1 MKLLRILSIALVAA
15 LLATL
20 GYVSHAQ
27 APVTLAP
34 WFYQQFENGAGVPI
48 ANGCVFT
55 YQAGT
60 STPLATYTD
69 STGSFQNSNPIILDG
84 GGFPPSGIWLTAN
97 AYRFVVF
104 SSGGVNCATGTQ
116 MRVLDF
122 VLPPPFLGA
131 NNAWTGN
138 QTFAGSS
145 TFNGAVNINGTT
157 TFTGS
162 VLGLPGSGTVTNL
175 NVGNLNPLFT
185 ATVTNPTTTPSVT
198 FAFVTP
204 ATGTGAPVFGTGPTI
219 SSAALTTPTLTTPT
233 STNAIFNTGINHG
246 GTGFQHIRFTSC
258 STTSGTCAG
267 TGSWNTSFAD
277 TSYTTTCSLSGAL
290 AGGASFSQ
298 LIRPLVKSAASFT
311 YEFIDQGNGS
321 GITQE
326 IDCIAV
332 HD

>member
-27 APVTLAP
+27 TPVTLAP

-55 YQAGT
+55 YMAGT

-69 STGSFQNSNPIILDG
+69 STGAFQNSNPIILDG

-97 AYRFVVF
+97 AYRFVIF

-116 MRVLDF
+116 MRVMDF

-185 ATVTNPTTTPSVT
+185 ATVTNSTTTPAVT

-219 SSAALTTPTLTTPT
+219 TTPTINTVSITGTPASGNLASIIANGTASMPTALLAPQACSSTVTVSASGVTTADGIEWAFAATPINPALLHTVGWVT
-233 STNAIFNTGINHG
+233 SGNVNFEQCNVNPVG
-246 GTGFQHIRFTSC
+246 GTSITP
-258 STTSGTCAG
+258 
-267 TGSWNTSFAD
+267 
-277 TSYTTTCSLSGAL
+277 
-290 AGGASFSQ
+290 GASTVNWRV
-298 LIRPLVKSAASFT
+298 IR
-311 YEFIDQGNGS
+311 
-321 GITQE
+321 
-326 IDCIAV
+326 
-332 HD
+332 

>member
-1 MKLLRILSIALVAA
+1 MKLIRILAILVVAL

-27 APVTLAP
+27 TPVTLAP

-60 STPLATYTD
+60 STLQATYTD

-116 MRVLDF
+116 QRVMDF

-185 ATVTNPTTTPSVT
+185 ATVTNPTTTPAVT

-219 SSAALTTPTLTTPT
+219 SNPTINGTSVTGTPASSNLASVIASGTAAMTTALIGSQSCGATVTASAPGTATTDSIIWSYSAAPGGGAL
-233 STNAIFNTGINHG
+233 FIN
-246 GTGFQHIRFTSC
+246 SYV
-258 STTSGTCAG
+258 TSGNVNFFYCNAG
-267 TGSWNTSFAD
+267 
-277 TSYTTTCSLSGAL
+277 
-290 AGGASFSQ
+290 
-298 LIRPLVKSAASFT
+298 AA
-311 YEFIDQGNGS
+311 
-321 GITQE
+321 GITPGAQT
-326 IDCIAV
+326 INWRV
-332 HD
+332 VR